1 MTYTQND
8 DKITAEQLAK
18 IREEFEPLVGL
29 RITWLALPGIALSGF
44 EPSQVAVIVNT
55 LLDAALPQIKLLA
68 SSPENSE
75 RLNSIGLEKAPRSVG
90 ERESYPD
97 YIHKAGYRFELKG
110 LFVDNPE
117 LGLKRP
123 PTRREPS
130 ARIKDNVT
138 IADVNPAK
146 DILLMAAV
154 QLRLFEQYCHPII
167 IDIGL
172 FPMIDC
178 IKARDERMLRL
189 GGRWNGKV
197 PQCVKKSSIG
207 KFLRGESLID
217 EDYQHDTNFG
227 KMKRIPYLPL
237 QLFLKKHGV
246 SVNIVSAE
254 REVETLKEAVARANN
269 SSRKRGSTKQIREVQ
284 EIFDLDPSEADS
296 LEEDE

>member
-1 MTYTQND
+1 MAHTFDNNM
-8 DKITAEQLAK
+8 ITTEQLAK
-18 IREEFEPLVGL
+18 IREEFNPLVGL

-75 RLNSIGLEKAPRSVG
+75 RLNSIDLEKSPRLIG
-90 ERESYPD
+90 EREAYPD
-97 YIHKAGYRFELKG
+97 YIHKSGYRFELKG
-110 LFVDNPE
+110 LFVDNTE

-138 IADVNPAK
+138 MLNVNPST

-154 QLRLFEQYCHPII
+154 QLHQFDQYCHPVV

-178 IKARDERMLRL
+178 IKARDERMFRL

-197 PQCVKKSSIG
+197 PQCIKKSSIG
-207 KFLRGESLID
+207 KFLTGDRLTD

-227 KMKRIPYLPL
+227 KMKRIPYIPL
-237 QLFLKKHGV
+237 QQFLKTHGV
-246 SVNIVSAE
+246 PVTIISPE
-254 REVETLKEAVARANN
+254 RETEKLKEAATKAKELSGKQGPV
-269 SSRKRGSTKQIREVQ
+269 KRIREVQ
-284 EIFDLDPSEADS
+284 EIFDLDSS
-296 LEEDE
+296 GEDE

>member
-1 MTYTQND
+1 MTYTQNND
-8 DKITAEQLAK
+8 TITTEQLAK

-29 RITWLALPGIALSGF
+29 RITWLSLPGIALSGF

-55 LLDAALPQIKLLA
+55 LLDAALPQIKLLT

-75 RLNSIGLEKAPRSVG
+75 RLNSIGLEKAPRSIG
-90 ERESYPD
+90 EREAYPD
-97 YIHKAGYRFELKG
+97 YIHKSGYRFELKG

-138 IADVNPAK
+138 IANVNPSK
-146 DILLMAAV
+146 DILLMTAV
-154 QLRLFEQYCHPII
+154 QLHQFDQYCHPVV

-178 IKARDERMLRL
+178 IKSRDERMYRL
-189 GGRWNGKV
+189 GGRWNGKI

-207 KFLRGESLID
+207 KFLRGESLTD

-227 KMKRIPYLPL
+227 KMKRIPHLPL
-237 QLFLKKHGV
+237 QQFLKKHGV
-246 SVNIVSAE
+246 SINMISPE
-254 REVETLKEAVARANN
+254 REVEKLKEASVKAKK
-269 SSRKRGSTKQIREVQ
+269 SSKRRGSTKRIREVQ
-284 EIFDLDPSEADS
+284 EIFDFDS
-296 LEEDE
+296 SEEDE

>member
-1 MTYTQND
+1 MNYIQNED
-8 DKITAEQLAK
+8 TITTEQLAK
-18 IREEFEPLVGL
+18 IREEFDPLVGL
-29 RITWLALPGIALSGF
+29 QITWLSLPGIALSGF

-55 LLDAALPQIKLLA
+55 LLDAALPQIKLLS
-68 SSPENSE
+68 SSPENNE
-75 RLNSIGLEKAPRSVG
+75 RLKSIGLEKAPRSVG
-90 ERESYPD
+90 ERGAYPD
-97 YIHKAGYRFELKG
+97 YIHKSGYRFELKG

-138 IADVNPAK
+138 LADVNRSK

-154 QLRLFEQYCHPII
+154 QLHQFDQYCHPVI
-167 IDIGL
+167 IDVGL

-178 IKARDERMLRL
+178 IKARDERMFRL

-207 KFLRGESLID
+207 KFLRGESLTD

-227 KMKRIPYLPL
+227 KMKRIPYVPL
-237 QLFLKKHGV
+237 QQFLKKHGV
-246 SVNIVSAE
+246 SVTIVSPE
-254 REVETLKEAVARANN
+254 REVEKLKEAATKAKK
-269 SSRKRGSTKQIREVQ
+269 SSRKRGGAKQIREVQ
-284 EIFDLDPSEADS
+284 EIFDLDSS
-296 LEEDE
+296 EEDE